1 MVNMNTEQTLV
12 IWVVVVV
19 LTVSDVMVCA
29 LNSTPESFSTGPSTG
44 CERHNIS
51 NDLTERT
58 TARVTGTTETERNSA
73 TFTKCMLAATLS
85 WRTTSGS

>member
-51 NDLTERT
+51 DDFTERT
-58 TARVTGTTETERNSA
+58 TGTTET
-73 TFTKCMLAATLS
+73 
-85 WRTTSGS
+85 

>member
-1 MVNMNTEQTLV
+1 MVNTNTEQTLV

-51 NDLTERT
+51 NDFTELT
-58 TARVTGTTETERNSA
+58 TACVTGTTET
-73 TFTKCMLAATLS
+73 
-85 WRTTSGS
+85 

>member
-19 LTVSDVMVCA
+19 LMVSDVMVCA

-51 NDLTERT
+51 ND
-58 TARVTGTTETERNSA
+58 
-73 TFTKCMLAATLS
+73 FTKL
-85 WRTTSGS
+85 TTVAMKCTT

>member
-44 CERHNIS
+44 CERHNMIS
-51 NDLTERT
+51 QN
-58 TARVTGTTETERNSA
+58 
-73 TFTKCMLAATLS
+73 
-85 WRTTSGS
+85 